1 MDRGGENMKK
11 PSPVAT
17 AIKVVVGLLFI
28 IMAFDMDDSTIAVS
42 LVIGLAFL
50 AWAFLPYRR
59 FQQEMQNA
67 QTGRESPVKRPGIG
81 AVIAK
86 VTFAAVFFIM
96 AFDMD
101 DLSSVLISILLG
113 AVFLFWAWYPFWK
126 YNRAVHA
133 EPESA
138 GHTTI
143 RTADAPSRK
152 SAKRLCPFCGAPM
165 SGDTCEYCGMY
176 SEE

>member
-1 MDRGGENMKK
+1 MKK
-11 PSPVAT
+11 PSLVVT
-17 AIKVVVGLLFI
+17 AIKVFVGLLFV

-42 LVIGLAFL
+42 IAIGLAFL

-59 FQQEMQNA
+59 FQQEMQDA

-86 VTFAAVFFIM
+86 VTFAAMFFIM

-101 DLSSVLISILLG
+101 DLSSVLISILLA
-113 AVFLFWAWYPFWK
+113 AVILFWAWYPFWK
-126 YNRAVHA
+126 YKQAVNA
-133 EPESA
+133 KSESA
-138 GHTTI
+138 DQPI

>member
-1 MDRGGENMKK
+1 MKK

-17 AIKVVVGLLFI
+17 AIKVVAGLLFI

-42 LVIGLAFL
+42 LVIGLALL

-59 FQQEMQNA
+59 FQQELQDAQN
-67 QTGRESPVKRPGIG
+67 GRKSPVKRPGIG
-81 AVIAK
+81 AMIAK
-86 VTFAAVFFIM
+86 VTFAAMFFIM

-113 AVFLFWAWYPFWK
+113 AVILLWAWYPFWK
-126 YNRAVHA
+126 YQHTVNADSESTDQPIHAVA
-133 EPESA
+133 
-138 GHTTI
+138 
-143 RTADAPSRK
+143 APTRK

-165 SGDTCEYCGMY
+165 TGDTCEYCGMY

>member
-1 MDRGGENMKK
+1 MKK

-59 FQQEMQNA
+59 FQQEMQDA

-86 VTFAAVFFIM
+86 VTFAAMFFIM

-101 DLSSVLISILLG
+101 DLSSVLISILLA
-113 AVFLFWAWYPFWK
+113 AVILFWAWYPFWK
-126 YNRAVHA
+126 YKRIVHA
-133 EPESA
+133 ES
-138 GHTTI
+138 
-143 RTADAPSRK
+143 
-152 SAKRLCPFCGAPM
+152 
-165 SGDTCEYCGMY
+165 
-176 SEE
+176 

>member
-1 MDRGGENMKK
+1 MKK
-11 PSPVAT
+11 PSLVVT
-17 AIKVVVGLLFI
+17 AIKVFVGLLFV

-42 LVIGLAFL
+42 IAIGLAFL

-59 FQQEMQNA
+59 FQQEMQDA
-67 QTGRESPVKRPGIG
+67 QTGRKSAVKRPGIG
-81 AVIAK
+81 AMIAK
-86 VTFAAVFFIM
+86 VTFAAMFFIM

-126 YNRAVHA
+126 YKRIVHA
-133 EPESA
+133 ESESA
-138 GHTTI
+138 DRPI
-143 RTADAPSRK
+143 QAADAPVRK

>member
-1 MDRGGENMKK
+1 MDREGENMKK

-59 FQQEMQNA
+59 FRQEMQDA

-86 VTFAAVFFIM
+86 VTFAAMFFIM

-101 DLSSVLISILLG
+101 DLSSVLISILLA
-113 AVFLFWAWYPFWK
+113 AVILFWAWYPFWK
-126 YNRAVHA
+126 YKQAVNA
-133 EPESA
+133 KSESA
-138 GHTTI
+138 DQPI

>member
-1 MDRGGENMKK
+1 MKK

-17 AIKVVVGLLFI
+17 AIKAFVGLLFF

-50 AWAFLPYRR
+50 AWAILPYRR
-59 FQQEMQNA
+59 FQQEMQDA
-67 QTGRESPVKRPGIG
+67 QAGRQSSLKRPGIG

-86 VTFAAVFFIM
+86 VTFAAMFFIM

-101 DLSSVLISILLG
+101 DLSSVMISILLG

-126 YNRAVHA
+126 YNKQVVHV
-133 EPESA
+133 ESESA
-138 GHTTI
+138 DHPVQS
-143 RTADAPSRK
+143 ADAPTRK
-152 SAKRLCPFCGAPM
+152 SVKRLCPFCGAPM
-165 SGDTCEYCGMY
+165 TGDTCEYCGMY

>member
-1 MDRGGENMKK
+1 MKK

-59 FQQEMQNA
+59 FQQEMQDA

-86 VTFAAVFFIM
+86 DTFAAMFFIM

-101 DLSSVLISILLG
+101 DLSSVLISILLA
-113 AVFLFWAWYPFWK
+113 AVILFWAWYPFWK
-126 YNRAVHA
+126 YKQAVNA
-133 EPESA
+133 ESES
-138 GHTTI
+138 TDQPI

>member
-1 MDRGGENMKK
+1 MKK

-59 FQQEMQNA
+59 FRQEMQDA

-86 VTFAAVFFIM
+86 VTFAAMFFIM

-101 DLSSVLISILLG
+101 DLSSVLISILLA
-113 AVFLFWAWYPFWK
+113 AVILFWAWYPFWK
-126 YNRAVHA
+126 YKQAVNA
-133 EPESA
+133 KSESA
-138 GHTTI
+138 DQPI

>member
-1 MDRGGENMKK
+1 MKK
-11 PSPVAT
+11 PSLA
-17 AIKVVVGLLFI
+17 ASAGKAFVGLLFV
-28 IMAFDMDDSTIAVS
+28 IMAFDMDDSTIAVC

-59 FQQEMQNA
+59 FQREMQDA
-67 QTGRESPVKRPGIG
+67 QAGRESTVKRPGIG
-81 AVIAK
+81 AMIAK
-86 VTFAAVFFIM
+86 TTFGAMFFIM

-101 DLSSVLISILLG
+101 DLSSVLLSVLLG

-126 YNRAVHA
+126 YRHAVGA
-133 EPESA
+133 ESELGDHPIQA
-138 GHTTI
+138 
-143 RTADAPSRK
+143 ADASVPK
-152 SAKRLCPFCGAPM
+152 SAKRFCPFCGAPM

>member
-1 MDRGGENMKK
+1 MDRGGVNMKK

-28 IMAFDMDDSTIAVS
+28 VMAFDMDDSTIAVS

-59 FQQEMQNA
+59 FQQEMQDA

-86 VTFAAVFFIM
+86 VTFAAMFFIM

-101 DLSSVLISILLG
+101 DLSSVLISILLA
-113 AVFLFWAWYPFWK
+113 AVILFWAWYPFWK
-126 YNRAVHA
+126 YKQAVNA
-133 EPESA
+133 ESESA
-138 GHTTI
+138 DQPI

-176 SEE
+176 SEK

>member
-1 MDRGGENMKK
+1 MKK
-11 PSPVAT
+11 PSLAAT
-17 AIKVVVGLLFI
+17 ACKVFVGLLFL

-42 LVIGLAFL
+42 IAIGLAFL

-59 FQQEMQNA
+59 FQQEMQDA
-67 QTGRESPVKRPGIG
+67 QTGRESAVKRPGIG
-81 AVIAK
+81 AMIAK
-86 VTFAAVFFIM
+86 VTFAAMFFIM

-101 DLSSVLISILLG
+101 ELSSVLISILLG

-126 YNRAVHA
+126 YNKQVVHA
-133 EPESA
+133 ESESA
-138 GHTTI
+138 DHPVQPE
-143 RTADAPSRK
+143 DAPMPK
-152 SAKRLCPFCGAPM
+152 SAKRFCPFCGAPM

>member
-1 MDRGGENMKK
+1 MKK
-11 PSPVAT
+11 PSLAAS
-17 AIKVVVGLLFI
+17 AIKVFVGLLFL
-28 IMAFDMDDSTIAVS
+28 IMAFDMDDSTIAVC

-59 FQQEMQNA
+59 FQREMQDA
-67 QTGRESPVKRPGIG
+67 QVGRESPVKRPGIG
-81 AVIAK
+81 AMIAN
-86 VTFAAVFFIM
+86 VCAPMFFIM

-101 DLSSVLISILLG
+101 ELSSVLLSVLLG

-126 YNRAVHA
+126 YQHAVRAESESGDHPNR
-133 EPESA
+133 E
-138 GHTTI
+138 
-143 RTADAPSRK
+143 ADAPMPK
-152 SAKRLCPFCGAPM
+152 SAKRFCPFCGAPM

>member
-1 MDRGGENMKK
+1 MKK
-11 PSPVAT
+11 PSLVAT
-17 AIKVVVGLLFI
+17 AVKAFVGLLFF

-59 FQQEMQNA
+59 FRQEMQDA

-86 VTFAAVFFIM
+86 VTFAAMFFIM

-101 DLSSVLISILLG
+101 DLSSVLISILLA
-113 AVFLFWAWYPFWK
+113 AVILFWAWYPFWK
-126 YNRAVHA
+126 YKQAVNA
-133 EPESA
+133 KSESDDQP
-138 GHTTI
+138 I

>member
-1 MDRGGENMKK
+1 MKK
-11 PSPVAT
+11 PSTVAT

-28 IMAFDMDDSTIAVS
+28 IVAFDMDDSTLAVS

-50 AWAFLPYRR
+50 TWAFLPYRR
-59 FQQEMQNA
+59 FQQEMQDA
-67 QTGRESPVKRPGIG
+67 QAGRQSSLKRPGIG
-81 AVIAK
+81 AMIAK
-86 VTFAAVFFIM
+86 ASFAAIFFIM

-101 DLSSVLISILLG
+101 DLSSALISILLG

-126 YNRAVHA
+126 YKQAVHA
-133 EPESA
+133 ESVSA
-138 GHTTI
+138 EHPGQ
-143 RTADAPSRK
+143 AANAPSRK

>member
-1 MDRGGENMKK
+1 MKK
-11 PSPVAT
+11 PSLVAT
-17 AIKVVVGLLFI
+17 AVKAFVSLLFF

-59 FQQEMQNA
+59 FQQEMQDA

-86 VTFAAVFFIM
+86 VTFAAMFFIM

-101 DLSSVLISILLG
+101 DLSSVLISILLA
-113 AVFLFWAWYPFWK
+113 AVILFWAWYPFWK
-126 YNRAVHA
+126 YQQAVNA
-133 EPESA
+133 ESESA
-138 GHTTI
+138 DQPI

>member
-1 MDRGGENMKK
+1 MKK
-11 PSPVAT
+11 PSLVAT
-17 AIKVVVGLLFI
+17 AVKAFVGLLFF

-59 FQQEMQNA
+59 FRQEMQDA

-86 VTFAAVFFIM
+86 VTFAAMFFIM

-101 DLSSVLISILLG
+101 DLSSVLISILLA
-113 AVFLFWAWYPFWK
+113 AVILFWAWYPFWK
-126 YNRAVHA
+126 YKQAVNA
-133 EPESA
+133 KSESA
-138 GHTTI
+138 DQPI

>member
-1 MDRGGENMKK
+1 MKK

-59 FQQEMQNA
+59 FQQEMQDA

-86 VTFAAVFFIM
+86 VTFAAMFFIM

-113 AVFLFWAWYPFWK
+113 TVILFWAWYPFWK
-126 YNRAVHA
+126 DQHIVHA
-133 EPESA
+133 ESESA
-138 GHTTI
+138 DRPI
-143 RTADAPSRK
+143 QAADAPTPK

>member
-59 FQQEMQNA
+59 FQQEMQ
-67 QTGRESPVKRPGIG
+67 
-81 AVIAK
+81 
-86 VTFAAVFFIM
+86 
-96 AFDMD
+96 
-101 DLSSVLISILLG
+101 L
-113 AVFLFWAWYPFWK
+113 
-126 YNRAVHA
+126 AVHRNGHHNQHHGQYALQDDADIA
-133 EPESA
+133 EEHNLLVKALDEKTGVLLTLFSTVYGELWVFP
-138 GHTTI
+138 
-143 RTADAPSRK
+143 R
-152 SAKRLCPFCGAPM
+152 KRLPTSCLSRRTQWRAIGRK
-165 SGDTCEYCGMY
+165 Y
-176 SEE
+176 SKNSVCAIWRSSL

>member
-1 MDRGGENMKK
+1 MKK
-11 PSPVAT
+11 PSLVAT
-17 AIKVVVGLLFI
+17 AVKAFVGLLFF

-59 FQQEMQNA
+59 FRQEMQEA
-67 QTGRESPVKRPGIG
+67 QAGRMSPVKRPGIG
-81 AVIAK
+81 AVITK
-86 VTFAAVFFIM
+86 VTFAAMFFIM

-101 DLSSVLISILLG
+101 DTSSVLISILLG
-113 AVFLFWAWYPFWK
+113 AVFLFWAGYPFWK
-126 YNRAVHA
+126 YQHTVNADS
-133 EPESA
+133 ESA
-138 GHTTI
+138 DQPI

-165 SGDTCEYCGMY
+165 TGDTCEYCGMY